1 MASVDEIQVLDLAAG
16 PELAIVEGDGAARA
30 VVWPGVGATLRS
42 LHTISLAADAH
53 TVELR
58 HPSEA
63 VYYAASGTGT
73 AIDRASGEEHELVT
87 GAMVH
92 IDAGTPY
99 VLRAGTGGLE
109 LLGGPSPAD
118 ERLYERGS

>member
-118 ERLYERGS
+118 ERLYEGDG

>member
-1 MASVDEIQVLDLAAG
+1 MAGADEIQVLDLTAG
-16 PELAIVEGDGAARA
+16 PELAIVEGEGAARA
-30 VVWPGVGATLRS
+30 VVWPGMGASLRS
-42 LHTISLAADAH
+42 LHTISLAAGAH
-53 TVELR
+53 TVELS

-73 AIDRASGEEHELVT
+73 AVDTASGDEHELVA

-99 VLRAGTGGLE
+99 VLRAGTAGLE

-118 ERLYERGS
+118 ERLYRRDS